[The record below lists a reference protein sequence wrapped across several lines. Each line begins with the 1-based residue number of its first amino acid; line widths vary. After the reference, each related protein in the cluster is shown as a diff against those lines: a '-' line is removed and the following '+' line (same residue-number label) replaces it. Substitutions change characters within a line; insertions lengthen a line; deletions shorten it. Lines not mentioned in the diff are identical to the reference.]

1 MKWLNNPEMQI
12 NIPGVNAEAGLD
24 LYDGDTEIFLF
35 ALESFVSN
43 TPMETEKIRN
53 VTQESLSQ
61 YAITVHGLKST
72 SAAIGAE
79 DLSEKFRILETMAK
93 AGDLPGVLAG
103 NGELLKD
110 TEILVNEIKNW
121 LLMHSV
127 H

>member
-24 LYDGDTEIFLF
+24 LYDGDMEIFLF

-43 TPMETEKIRN
+43 TTMEMEKFRN

-61 YAITVHGLKST
+61 CAITAHGLKST

-79 DLSEKFRILETMAK
+79 DLSEKFRILETAAK
-93 AGDLPGVLAG
+93 AGDLPGVLSG
-103 NGELLKD
+103 NGELIKD

-121 LLMHSV
+121 LLVHSV